1 MPGKIDEA
9 VKVSLLIFSAAQ
21 ESNKVELFRGIH
33 IHSVN
38 NMKNVNILQLVKP
51 NVMLVDSQRVS

>member
-21 ESNKVELFRGIH
+21 ESNKVELFRGV
-33 IHSVN
+33 HSVN